1 MVLVPCIAAF
11 FKLLECLILA
21 MYELTMKDSNFPTVY
36 IKQLSNCAKVFQY
49 CNLWTKSPCS
59 VDSSRHQVTAHQCIH
74 LNLITY
80 LWSLP
85 CFRIKAYS
93 LDVTELIFS
102 FPTQS
107 RFLLQSSAHFALLAN
122 SFISGFLFFFSLTNS
137 IILNYEPIS
146 ALVNDKMHFSLF
158 TRLCIYQSR
167 SSCEYSY
174 PWWFLSSIQQIWV
187 PWLVH
192 FEIWCVLYSQ
202 AKQ

>member
-1 MVLVPCIAAF
+1 MPYLLIYFISIVCVSLLSHKSLTKITFTVQIMVLVPCIAAF

-85 CFRIKAYS
+85 CFRSKAYS

-122 SFISGFLFFFSLTNS
+122 SFISGFLFFFFDQLHHFKLRTN
-137 IILNYEPIS
+137 
-146 ALVNDKMHFSLF
+146 F
-158 TRLCIYQSR
+158 C
-167 SSCEYSY
+167 SSK
-174 PWWFLSSIQQIWV
+174 W
-187 PWLVH
+187 
-192 FEIWCVLYSQ
+192 
-202 AKQ
+202 